1 MLNAN
6 EKARL
11 EAIAE
16 SLDWRV
22 HWGKDDV
29 EFEKYSPEGEDFSF
43 SVDCDTWEELISGV
57 AAYSADFDVDEHV
70 ELWIDSRGKRGVPSS
85 VRALVEDAEAID
97 KMVRELASKLNYP
110 DLNKEPEE
118 PCDEPGK
125 KDLYKIVHREVLED
139 EFFYEATSQEEAL
152 AFYEQDVLEGR
163 IDFSDAEMVDSS
175 EWCTTIWKK

>member
-29 EFEKYSPEGEDFSF
+29 EFEKDSPEGEDFSF
-43 SVDCDTWEELISGV
+43 SVDCGSWEELISGV

-70 ELWIDSRGKRGVPSS
+70 ELWIDRRGKGGVPSS

-97 KMVRELASKLNYP
+97 RMVRELASKLNYP
-110 DLNKEPEE
+110 DLNE
-118 PCDEPGK
+118 DSK
-125 KDLYKIVHREVLED
+125 KNRYMIVHREEMTD
-139 EFFYEATSQEEAL
+139 EFFYEAESREEAL
-152 AFYEQDVLEGR
+152 ALYEQDVLEGR
-163 IDFSDAEMVDSS
+163 IDFSHMEMVDSS
-175 EWCTTIWKK
+175 DEVYDC